1 MRPGR
6 VDVVGTESGAGRA
19 GALTTP
25 GVRPGAWVIDLGGGT
40 VDAIGP
46 EGQSLTAAGC
56 GELMTAGVAHLLAV
70 SSGAAEWVKRGPS
83 SRVESPF
90 VRSDESGER
99 RFVDQAAPHGTVG
112 WLVAQGPSGDLP
124 FSPSLSPAEWRT
136 LRLSLKRRVFAD
148 NLRRVLDDVARQSP
162 PTDVLVV
169 GGPAGDDE
177 ILEALNPALGGAT
190 VGRANVAGEL
200 GHRWAVAY
208 GLLARFAHS
217 S

>member
-1 MRPGR
+1 M
-6 VDVVGTESGAGRA
+6 
-19 GALTTP
+19 
-25 GVRPGAWVIDLGGGT
+25 
-40 VDAIGP
+40 
-46 EGQSLTAAGC
+46 
-56 GELMTAGVAHLLAV
+56 

-99 RFVDQAAPHGTVG
+99 RFVDDAAPHGTVG
-112 WLVAQGPSGDLP
+112 WLVTRGPSGDLP
-124 FSPSLSPAEWRT
+124 FSPALSPAEWRT

-148 NLRRVLDDVARQSP
+148 NLRRVLSDITRDAA

-177 ILEALNPALGGAT
+177 ILEALNPALGGAS
-190 VGRANVAGEL
+190 VGRANVAGAL

-208 GLLARFAHS
+208 GLIAEHA
-217 S
+217 